1 VPDATDIEAS
11 TIGLTVRFAVLL
23 LPYALAETVTVA
35 ADGTTFEA
43 KVKLAVVAPAAT
55 VTETGAVAAL
65 VLLLERFTTAPPAGA
80 AAASV
85 TVPVAFAVPPITA
98 VGLIAKLASDT
109 R

>member
-1 VPDATDIEAS
+1 VPEATDIEAS

-35 ADGTTFEA
+35 ADETTFEVT
-43 KVKLAVVAPAAT
+43 VKLAVVAPAAT